1 MTRDTETLRKPSQD
15 ALEATIE
22 QQLRLLRITGNLK
35 GLRYHTNAI
44 ASAIR
49 RPDLTISMTRDL
61 YPLVADRCRA
71 TVSGVERAM
80 RTAVKACWERGGRET
95 LDQMAGYHLT
105 ERPTNA
111 EFIDLIANYISRRM

>member
-1 MTRDTETLRKPSQD
+1 MTIDTDTLRKPSKD
-15 ALEATIE
+15 ALEDIIE
-22 QQLRLLRITGNLK
+22 QQLRLLRIKGNLK
-35 GLRYHTNAI
+35 GLRYHTRAI
-44 ASAIR
+44 ASTICQ
-49 RPDLTISMTRDL
+49 PDLTISMTRDL

-71 TVSGVERAM
+71 TAHGVERAM

-111 EFIDLIANYISRRM
+111 EFIDLVANYISRRM